1 MIKTKKAPKAPK
13 GKGFKLQAKPLT
25 EELIQKFISHYN
37 EFGSF
42 PGQKIPCTVTGK
54 LTTCVGPWLRKKVK
68 EFGSAE
74 ALLRNY
80 KCRQVTKK
88 VKTEKPSGKKGRKKS
103 FSKIVIEDR
112 TVYDIPKIDLHT
124 GPRPLSS
131 DEISDCSLTS
141 CFRPDL
147 FLNNDRSC
155 NGCQYYDLCKN
166 ANRNLKTTGKKL
178 VRRK

>member
-68 EFGSAE
+68 
-74 ALLRNY
+74 
-80 KCRQVTKK
+80 
-88 VKTEKPSGKKGRKKS
+88 TEKPPGKKGRKKS

-131 DEISDCSLTS
+131 DEISECSLTS

-166 ANRNLKTTGKKL
+166 ANRNLKTAGKKL

>member
-25 EELIQKFISHYN
+25 EELIQKFIAHFNQY
-37 EFGSF
+37 GSF

-54 LTTCVGPWLRKKVK
+54 LTTCVGPWLKKKVK

-80 KCRQVTKK
+80 KCRGVTKK
-88 VKTEKPSGKKGRKKS
+88 PKTEKPPGKKGRKKS
-103 FSKIVIEDR
+103 AAKITIEGKP
-112 TVYDIPKIDLHT
+112 VYDIPKIDLHQ
-124 GPRPLSS
+124 GPRPLSA
-131 DEISDCSLTS
+131 DEITECSISS

-155 NGCQYYDLCKN
+155 NGCQFFDLCKN
-166 ANRNLKTTGKKL
+166 SNKNLKSLSKKT